1 MSEADPESYTI
12 AIPGTEQTLVLSRQG
27 VLDALARRELSP
39 AHWVWST
46 KDEDWKPISQIPELQ
61 PKRSFLPPLQPGPT
75 PPAAT
80 TTVPLGP
87 VKLEPAELP
96 PVVLHK
102 EKEQPKKKKKKV
114 KPRPSRDENREKI
127 PFFQIIFGFLFLA
140 VAGVI
145 GLNYELVDK
154 PLDGDLAKSPF
165 VLTAVHAHLGNF
177 VQPGRLVIHVLSV
190 PGVDEKNL
198 ADFLFTVAKST
209 PEQPLN
215 HQPFETVALTSAWND
230 EYVVSGADWHQLGQM
245 DAASPEQRRNF
256 LLDHV
261 DDAARHP
268 LVEDSKTLG
277 MAELAAARTKAWQ
290 ELVADLLP
298 KH

>member
-1 MSEADPESYTI
+1 MSEGDSETYTV
-12 AIPGTEQTLVLSRQG
+12 AIPGTEQTQVLSRQG
-27 VLDALARRELSP
+27 VLDALAKGDLSP
-39 AHWVWST
+39 AHWVWSP

-61 PKRSFLPPLQPGPT
+61 PKRSFLPPLQPGPIV
-75 PPAAT
+75 PAAT
-80 TTVPLGP
+80 STAPLGP
-87 VKLEPAELP
+87 VKLQPMELP

-102 EKEQPKKKKKKV
+102 EKEQPKKKKKV
-114 KPRPSRDENREKI
+114 KPRPSRDPNRERVPI
-127 PFFQIIFGFLFLA
+127 FQILFGFLFLA

-154 PLDGDLAKSPF
+154 PFDGDVAKSPF

-198 ADFLFTVAKST
+198 ADFLFTLAKST
-209 PEQPLN
+209 PAQPFN
-215 HQPFETVALTSAWND
+215 HQPFETVALTPAWND
-230 EYVVSGADWHQLGQM
+230 EYVLNGADWHRLGQM
-245 DAASPEQRRNF
+245 DAASPEQRKNF

-261 DDAARHP
+261 EDAARHP
-268 LVEDSKTLG
+268 LLEDSKALG
-277 MAELAAARTKAWQ
+277 MADMATARTKAWQ
-290 ELVADLLP
+290 ELAADLLP